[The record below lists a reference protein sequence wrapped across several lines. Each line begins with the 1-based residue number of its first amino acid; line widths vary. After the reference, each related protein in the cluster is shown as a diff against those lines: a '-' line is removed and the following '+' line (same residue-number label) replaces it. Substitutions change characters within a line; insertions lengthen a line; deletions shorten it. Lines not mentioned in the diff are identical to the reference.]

1 MTQDIGPHS
10 NRPISPGSAT
20 HDRRAGCPVSIVGAA
35 APTALRPS
43 HLRILEAFR
52 TYGPMVPDE
61 LAAHIGRSAL
71 YVRPRCSELRA
82 MGLLRATGESR
93 RNATSGLSA
102 VVLAIV
108 TSP

>member
-1 MTQDIGPHS
+1 MPQDTTPFADRQTARDGN
-10 NRPISPGSAT
+10 NRRATGSAAGAPG
-20 HDRRAGCPVSIVGAA
+20 RAV
-35 APTALRPS
+35 LRPC
-43 HLRILEAFR
+43 HERILEAFSL
-52 TYGPMVPDE
+52 YGPMVPDE
-61 LAAHIGRSAL
+61 LAERIGRSAL

>member
-1 MTQDIGPHS
+1 LTVYRFFYNLTLMTPDLS
-10 NRPISPGSAT
+10 SSKRPI
-20 HDRRAGCPVSIVGAA
+20 DAGKALP
-35 APTALRPS
+35 LRPS
-43 HLRILEAFR
+43 HERILEAFAI
-52 TYGPMVPDE
+52 YGAMAPDE
-61 LAAHIGRSAL
+61 LAERIGRSAL

-93 RNATSGLSA
+93 RNPTSGLSA